1 MREVKPVF
9 KTNGVKLEKH
19 EQATV
24 DFLLE
29 NGHSVELQS
38 KSNKQRQRTADMIL
52 NGVEEWE
59 MKAPKGKGKY
69 VFQNTIQKAAKQ
81 SCNVIID
88 IRRLDMPREKVLAE
102 LEKEFIRS
110 KHLRKMMIITKKRE
124 LLEYK
129 K

>member
-1 MREVKPVF
+1 MKKGEIIS
-9 KTNGVKLEKH
+9 NGVLLKKH

-29 NGHSVELQS
+29 KGYSIELQS

-52 NGVEEWE
+52 DGVEEWE

-69 VFQNTIQKAAKQ
+69 VFQNTIQRAAKQ
-81 SCNVIID
+81 SRNVIID
-88 IRRLDMPREKVLAE
+88 IRRLDVPREKVMAE
-102 LEKEFIRS
+102 FQKEFARS
-110 KHLRKMMIITKKRE
+110 KHLRKMMIITKKKE
-124 LLEYK
+124 LLEFK

>member
-1 MREVKPVF
+1 MKKGKIVS
-9 KTNGVKLEKH
+9 NGVLLKKH

-24 DFLLE
+24 NFFIE
-29 NGHSVELQS
+29 KGYTVELLP
-38 KSNKQRQRTADMIL
+38 KSNKQGQHTADLIM
-52 NGVEEWE
+52 NGLEEWE

-102 LEKEFIRS
+102 FQKEFTRS
-110 KHLRKMMIITKKRE
+110 KRLRRMMIITKKRE
-124 LLEYK
+124 LLVFK

>member
-1 MREVKPVF
+1 MKKGKIVS
-9 KTNGVKLEKH
+9 NGVLLKKH

-24 DFLLE
+24 DFLIE
-29 NGHSVELQS
+29 KGYTVELLP
-38 KSNKQRQRTADMIL
+38 KSNKRGQHTADLIM

-69 VFQNTIQKAAKQ
+69 VFQNTIQRAAKQ
-81 SCNVIID
+81 SRNMIID
-88 IRRLDMPREKVLAE
+88 IRRLDVPREKVMAE
-102 LEKEFIRS
+102 FRKEFARS

-124 LLEYK
+124 LLEFK